1 MSARQSVGVDIG
13 GTKIAALRITTEGEI
28 RARTIIPTPATDQSA
43 AMPAIEAAAATVL
56 EDGVAAIGVGLAG
69 LIDVRSGALLSAPNL
84 VWRDMA
90 LSEDLTAKFGLP
102 VTVDNDATAAAW
114 GESRVGASRGSHDSL
129 FVGVGTGIGGGI
141 VAGGRLLRGAHGFAG
156 EICHIIVE
164 PDGPL
169 CGCGNRGCWEQVA
182 SGLAIARAGARA
194 VADEPG
200 STIARLAGG
209 DPRRATGELVTQ
221 AARQGDA
228 AAAAI
233 LTTVARRLGEGI
245 AGLVNVF
252 DPDVVVVGGGVGEA
266 GDLLLGPL
274 RDAYL
279 AAVEGVD
286 VRPEVSIV
294 SAQLGNDAGA
304 IGAALLAL
312 EASPA

>member
-1 MSARQSVGVDIG
+1 VSARQSVGVDIG

-114 GESRVGASRGSHDSL
+114 GESRLGASRGSEDSL

-141 VAGGRLLRGAHGFAG
+141 VAGGRLLRGAHGLAG
-156 EICHIIVE
+156 EIGHTIVE
-164 PDGPL
+164 PGGPP

-200 STIARLAGG
+200 SAIARLAGG
-209 DPRRATGELVTQ
+209 DPRRVSGELVTE
-221 AARQGDA
+221 AARQGDVVA
-228 AAAAI
+228 VAI
-233 LTTVARRLGEGI
+233 LAAVARRLGEGI
-245 AGLVNVF
+245 AGLVNIL
-252 DPDVVVVGGGVGEA
+252 DPDVVVIGGGASEA

-274 RDAYL
+274 REAYL
-279 AAVEGVD
+279 AAVEGAD

-294 SAQLGNDAGA
+294 RAQLGNDAGA

-312 EASPA
+312 EAAPA

>member
-43 AMPAIEAAAATVL
+43 AMPAIEAAAAAVL

-114 GESRVGASRGSHDSL
+114 GESRLGASRGSEDSL

-141 VAGGRLLRGAHGFAG
+141 VAGGRLLRGAHGLAG
-156 EICHIIVE
+156 EIGHTIVE
-164 PDGPL
+164 PGGPP

-200 STIARLAGG
+200 SAIARLAGG
-209 DPRRATGELVTQ
+209 DPRRATGELVTE
-221 AARQGDA
+221 AARQGDVIA
-228 AAAAI
+228 VAI
-233 LTTVARRLGEGI
+233 LAAVARRLGEGI
-245 AGLVNVF
+245 AGLVNIL
-252 DPDVVVVGGGVGEA
+252 DPDVVVIGGGASEA

-274 RDAYL
+274 REAYL
-279 AAVEGVD
+279 AAVEGAD

-294 SAQLGNDAGA
+294 RAQLGNDAGA

-312 EASPA
+312 EAAPA

>member
-1 MSARQSVGVDIG
+1 MSSRQSVGVDIG
-13 GTKIAALRITTEGEI
+13 GTKIAAMRITAEGEI
-28 RARTIIPTPATDQSA
+28 RARTVIPTPATDQSA
-43 AMPAIEAAAATVL
+43 AMPAIEAAAAAVL

-90 LSEDLTAKFGLP
+90 VSEDLTAKFGLP

-114 GESRVGASRGSHDSL
+114 GESRLGASRGSDESL

-156 EICHIIVE
+156 EIGHTIVE
-164 PDGPL
+164 PGGPP

-200 STIARLAGG
+200 SAIARLAGG
-209 DPRRATGELVTQ
+209 DPRRATGELVTE
-221 AARQGDA
+221 AARQGDVIA
-228 AAAAI
+228 VAI
-233 LTTVARRLGEGI
+233 LAAVARRLGEGI
-245 AGLVNVF
+245 AGLVNIL
-252 DPDVVVVGGGVGEA
+252 DPDVVVIGGGASEA

-274 RDAYL
+274 REAYL
-279 AAVEGVD
+279 AAVEGAD

-294 SAQLGNDAGA
+294 RAQLGNDAGA

-312 EASPA
+312 EAAPA